1 MDIKME
7 HNINTI
13 WNVVSALLE
22 ENFTFANIKKIVGLS
37 GLDRTLL
44 SDMEQKYS
52 GGNSKSQLINEIDK
66 NVKEFTDDE
75 FKHFVNIVTEEIL
88 ERDIGLKPKLDK
100 YLERLGWQVYDN
112 KIIPIE
118 ILDLSEL
125 KELHI
130 KSHEDLIKASVRF
143 RDGDLSGA
151 LASACS
157 SVDSVTYEIYNQKN
171 LGDPDSA
178 SFQEKCK
185 KSIEAVGIMSNIES
199 ELSDLDWID
208 ADTLPLNKNLE
219 GSLNQIAFVMQKL
232 RAKMSDVHG
241 SKEVLKPLVFDSI
254 KYAQILIRMMT

>member
-1 MDIKME
+1 ME
-7 HNINTI
+7 RNINII
-13 WNVVSALLE
+13 WNVLSTILE
-22 ENFTFANIKKIVGLS
+22 ENFTFANIKQIVGLA
-37 GLDRTLL
+37 GLGRILL
-44 SDMEQKYS
+44 SHMEQKYS

-66 NVKEFTDDE
+66 NIKELSDE
-75 FKHFVNIVTEEIL
+75 DFKHFVNIVTEEIL
-88 ERDIGLKPKLDK
+88 ERDIAVRPKLDK
-100 YLERLGWQVYDN
+100 YLERLGWQLYDN

-125 KELHI
+125 KELHK
-130 KSHEDLIKASVRF
+130 KSHEDLIKASIRF

-151 LASACS
+151 LASVCS
-157 SVDSVTYEIYNQKN
+157 AVDSVTYEIYNQKN
-171 LGDPDSA
+171 LGDPDST

-185 KSIEAVGIMSNIES
+185 KSIEAVGIMSNIEN
-199 ELSDLDWID
+199 ELSGLNWLD
-208 ADTLPLNKNLE
+208 ADSLPLNKNLE